1 MQNINFKS
9 KVHFRFE
16 NGEMTGSADVAREV
30 RILKDEKNEK
40 IFHVSILDP
49 ETNGETM
56 VPKAMKITGEELG
69 KLTLTGITLHDP
81 DNIWGFDFSD
91 YGVQLMQ
98 DITGNIGTISLL
110 MVDRNILIT
119 YQ

>member
-1 MQNINFKS
+1 MQNIRFKS

-16 NGEMTGSADVAREV
+16 NGDMTGSADVAREV
-30 RILKDEKNEK
+30 RILKDENNED

-49 ETNGETM
+49 ETNDETM
-56 VPKAMKITGEELG
+56 APKAMKITDEELG
-69 KLTLTGITLHDP
+69 KLTLTGIEIGDP
-81 DNIWGFDFSD
+81 DNTWGFDFSD
-91 YGVQLMQ
+91 YGVQLIQ

-110 MVDRNILIT
+110 MIDRNILIT